1 MLASSPAWPSA
12 ATSTLAYG
20 VRKAGWPAV
29 VARSVDSHSLAAGL
43 AFSKDRPV
51 HAELPPVRYWRVI
64 TDTSDSRA
72 GSIFQVSWSSLAHV
86 APTLSSV
93 DSRPPEATDPASR
106 DVASVFGHAPC
117 CGVSTSGQIHA
128 TCSCCGC
135 ELALPPI
142 QYGRKVRA
150 VAVYPPR
157 GALGCPRSGERPHP
171 SQDVEGG

>member
-86 APTLSSV
+86 APAPSSV

-106 DVASVFGHAPC
+106 DVASVFEQAPC

-128 TCSCCGC
+128 TCSGC

-157 GALGCPRSGERPHP
+157 GALACTWSGKTPNRS
-171 SQDVEGG
+171 